1 MSSPIRIA
9 AIGLAHPHIFAM
21 TQHLLDAGATL
32 VAYEPESHV
41 LGEAFGQVFDGAEA
55 RPERASILEDASIDV
70 VVGAGVPSERAA
82 LGVDVLR
89 HGKDFVSD
97 KPGFTDPAS
106 LAEARR
112 AVAETGRRF
121 VVWFSERLDSRAT
134 VRADELVREGAI
146 GRVVQT
152 IGLGPHRLDAAQ
164 RPAWFF
170 DRLRAG
176 GILTDLASHQMDQ
189 FLHLTGTTD
198 ADVRFAR
205 TANRGHPEHAELED
219 FGEAIVDGDGV
230 SGYVRVDWFTPGGLG
245 TWGDG
250 RLVILGTEG
259 QIEVR
264 KNVDLAGREGAE
276 HLFLVDG
283 TETRHVDCRS
293 HPLPFAGRLL
303 ADVADRTETAITQ
316 EHCFRASELALRAQA
331 AAEALRPAGA

>member
-9 AIGLAHPHIFAM
+9 AIGLAHPHVFAM
-21 TQHLLDAGATL
+21 TQHLLDAGASL

-41 LGEAFGQVFDGAEA
+41 LGETFGRVFDHAEA

-89 HGKDFVSD
+89 HDKDFVSD

-112 AVAETGRRF
+112 VAAETGRRF

-134 VRADELVREGAI
+134 VRADELAREGAI
-146 GRVVQT
+146 GRIVQT

-164 RPAWFF
+164 RPTWFF
-170 DRLRAG
+170 DRARAG

-189 FLHLTGTTD
+189 FLHFTGTVD

-205 TANRGHPEHAELED
+205 TANRGHPEHAALED

-250 RLVILGTEG
+250 RLLIIGTEG

-283 TETRHVDCRS
+283 AETRHVDCRS
-293 HPLPFAGRLL
+293 HPLPFAARLL
-303 ADVADRTETAITQ
+303 TDVERRTETAITQ
-316 EHCFRASELALRAQA
+316 EHCFRASELTLRAQA
-331 AAEALRPAGA
+331 AADALRPPPT